1 MAHTEIDISALSLY
15 DREGR
20 NMDLVEREDS
30 DGTIHLHGKV
40 YFRPLSA
47 ALYDN
52 QNFYLLKRV
61 ATSTSYAGCGVLSV
75 VDQLEK
81 YRLHNVPNIGSLSAG
96 QIIRELPST
105 SEPDPHID
113 YNSNPNGIA
122 WTPVFITDVDV
133 AHNTI
138 TISKPA
144 LRTGT
149 VDFEVVGES
158 YVFPG
163 ENLGDRFVFKWSKKD
178 TNTAMQGWP
187 YLEDE
192 AHAVDEYRIYRSKL
206 YRCVTSY
213 VGPYRGNEQMWKE
226 VSMNRDEYGFFT
238 YDVVVDQQNSPY
250 IEKVVEKS
258 VTYSSDMVSFRYPL
272 EFNVAFNPVDE
283 VVYENVLDVYYVYGD
298 DGTEVKIISLDFYGE
313 GVIEDERLTVWLAN
327 FGIKFNKY
335 DAMML
340 KEYNLKE
347 AMPDWVSVNSAMKQ
361 IFFNKEQVFPYI
373 GTYRGLANLISL
385 LGFHDILHVKEYWK
399 NINPASVYFDRMLL
413 VDISDMLD
421 DGKIQNMSLLEF
433 NRTVKFDEAMRKT
446 GYIALS
452 YEFTKDSGDVDDDGV
467 PIVVE
472 TSDMT
477 PSEVFFKLYR
487 LRDKLK
493 SEFLPTNVVIKDI
506 IGEFLYFQ
514 KVTPKY
520 WTDQTMIYQNEI
532 GENSS
537 ISVYPQRDLYIQS
550 IESLYRREYAA
561 GADFPVYTFNSAGA
575 DPYESGQRY
584 SKQRMTELISDIHE
598 YYDAV
603 AAEVDDFYWEFGDD
617 YETPIGCPVVFSFDV
632 AKLTLADVSG
642 RRLSDFLVN
651 AGGNSQNFFTV
662 VEHARQLSP
671 LACQSS
677 DVTVNPAVV
686 FGHTYTHN
694 ISIANIIEHP
704 PLINELHMVGDTRSY
719 NGGVY
724 QCQFEYTGA
733 YDPLHPEYW
742 KAVSDNVM
750 YDIHT
755 YTYTAGADVAITAD
769 YADTEVSVYDG
780 ETTNTFSCQ
789 GSASPALTRS
799 QIIGFI
805 IDDINASGMT
815 VIATDN
821 GDGSFR
827 IMSTV
832 TDPFTV
838 TAVSNCSVI
847 GDDADDVAAGIVSAI
862 LGEGSPVAINA
873 WADGGGSGVYHVQ
886 AVEYDDHYINTFEAS
901 ASYYTLENVDYL
913 NMYEIEWNIKRV
925 DDGQPYSFTWRGPLK
940 DLHTIAHILPYAGA
954 YDVSAKAYD
963 FMGGAT
969 IAYEP
974 GIVRILDKTPRIMA
988 MTKYEDKFS
997 YVLGNLSDVMLQDCC
1012 NSEVYDPCILMRDS
1026 ATAAPDLKVYLLDW
1040 DFYRRSMYDYDVST
1054 DNGTMLWDTS
1064 LLVPDYLPWSQCN
1077 HPYKECWGVNT
1088 NFRLTPGDFGDARI
1102 EDLYYWKLE
1111 NTVFNQDFLAGFH
1124 MWNPAPFDKVVFG
1137 RNSGSPYLEKIYYVC
1152 PQFIWARLATVSNVD
1167 VSNVN
1172 TIDGVALFNGD
1183 VVLLKNQTDIS
1194 ENGVYVANISG
1205 SFFTLS
1211 RHSACDTAYKNAN
1224 SFVVVSSGTENSQ
1237 TCWRADDYGVLQGDS
1252 FVDSPSDYFKCE
1264 YHQSYAPTSP
1274 FDYMQALSDAIG
1286 SEQHQIMGLF
1296 SSHVILR
1303 PGSPSM
1309 YVMHVTAKNFD
1320 KYSYQFLSYDKNYDT
1335 SLYPHI
1341 PVDVIDGSDY
1351 SFYEPHWAYSE
1362 QLMSSLEAEYP
1373 LFKREELFLAA
1384 PIMDILNGL
1393 TNDLDYFVQ
1402 NDYLSITDGIQVG
1415 HLPTVLDENYL
1426 SFARTKVF
1434 PNGFTVPQYSVI
1446 FFAVNNLF
1454 AKRQF
1459 EWTVTD
1465 DVTGEEIVKIVG
1477 VPFLVWKFQREGTYR
1492 LGLKVYDKNG
1502 NAYERTITNYV
1513 RVADKQQ
1520 YVAENDACNLRRF
1533 DEIKRLGLMYGVV

>member
-1 MAHTEIDISALSLY
+1 MAHTEFDISSLSLY

-20 NMDLVEREDS
+20 NMDLVEREDA
-30 DGTIHLHGKV
+30 DGTSHLHGKV
-40 YFRPLSA
+40 YFQPISA

-52 QNFYLLKRV
+52 QNFYMLKRV
-61 ATSTSYAGCGVLSV
+61 ETAVPYVGGDVLSV
-75 VDQLEK
+75 VDQFEK
-81 YRLHNVPNIGSLSAG
+81 YRIRNVPNAGSLRVG
-96 QIIRELPST
+96 QIIREMTST

-113 YNSNPNGIA
+113 YNSNPNGIG
-122 WTPVFITDVDV
+122 WSPVFITDVDP
-133 AHNTI
+133 ANGTI
-138 TISKPA
+138 TMSKPA
-144 LRTGT
+144 LKTGP

-163 ENLGDRFVFKWSKKD
+163 ENVGDRFVFRWSKKD
-178 TNTAMQGWP
+178 TGTSMQGWP
-187 YLEDE
+187 YLEDD
-192 AHAVDEYRIYRSKL
+192 AHAVDEYRVYRGKL
-206 YRCVTSY
+206 YRCVTAY
-213 VGPYRGNEQMWKE
+213 AGPYLGNEQMWKE
-226 VSMNRDEYGFFT
+226 VSLNRDEYGFFT
-238 YDVVVDQQNSPY
+238 YDVIVDQQNSPY

-298 DGTEVKIISLDFYGE
+298 DGTEQKIISLDFYGE
-313 GVIEDERLTVWLAN
+313 GVIEDERLTIWLAN

-340 KEYNLKE
+340 KDYNLKE
-347 AMPDWVSVNSAMKQ
+347 AMPDWVSVNTAMKQ

-385 LGFHDILHVKEYWK
+385 LGFHDVLHVKEYWK
-399 NINPASVYFDRMLL
+399 NINPSSVYFDRMLL

-421 DGKIQNMSLLEF
+421 DGRVQNMSLLEF
-433 NRTVKFDEAMRKT
+433 NRTVKFDDAMRKT

-452 YEFTKDSGDVDDDGV
+452 YEFTKDSGDSDDDGV

-493 SEFLPTNVVIKDI
+493 NEFLPTNVVIKDI
-506 IGEFLYFQ
+506 IGEFLYFL

-520 WTDQTMIYQNEI
+520 WTDQTMIYQNEV
-532 GENSS
+532 GEDSS
-537 ISVYPQRDLYIQS
+537 ISMYPQRDLYIQS
-550 IESLYRREYAA
+550 IESLYRREYAS
-561 GADFPVYTFNSAGA
+561 GADFPVYTFNNAGA

-584 SKQRMTELISDIHE
+584 SKQRMAELIADIRE
-598 YYDAV
+598 YYGAMV
-603 AAEVDDFYWEFGDD
+603 EEVDDYYWEFGDD
-617 YETPIGCPVVFSFDV
+617 HETPIGCPVVLSFDV
-632 AKLTLADVSG
+632 AKLTLGDVSG

-651 AGGNSQNFFTV
+651 AGGNAQNFFTV
-662 VEHARQLSP
+662 VEYARQSSP
-671 LACQSS
+671 TANQLS
-677 DVTVNPAVV
+677 DVTINPVVV

-694 ISIANIIEHP
+694 ISMSHIIEHP
-704 PLINELHMVGDTRSY
+704 PIIDEQHYVGDTRSY

-724 QCQFEYTGA
+724 QCLFEYTGP

-742 KAVSDNVM
+742 RAVTENVL

-755 YTYTAGADVAITAD
+755 YTYTAGADVEITAGSA
-769 YADTEVSVYDG
+769 YTQLAIYDG
-780 ETTNTFSCQ
+780 ETTSTFSCS
-789 GSASPALTRS
+789 GSPALDVD
-799 QIIGFI
+799 QIIGFLV
-805 IDDINASGMT
+805 DDINASGMP

-862 LGEGSPVAINA
+862 LGEGSPAAISA

-886 AVEYDDHYINTFEAS
+886 ALDYDDHYVNTFEAA

-925 DDGQPYSFTWRGPLK
+925 GGGQPYSFTWRGLLK
-940 DLHTIAHILPYAGA
+940 DLHTIAHVLPYAGT

-974 GIVRILDKTPRIMA
+974 GLLFVRDKTPSVMA
-988 MTKYEDKFS
+988 MAKYEDKFS
-997 YVLGNLSDVMLQDCC
+997 YQLGGLSDVMLQDCC

-1026 ATAAPDLKVYLLDW
+1026 AAVVPDFRVYLLDW
-1040 DFYRRSMYDYDVST
+1040 DFYRRNMYTYDVST
-1054 DNGTMLWDTS
+1054 DSGTMLWDTT
-1064 LLVPDYLPWSQCN
+1064 LQVPDYLPWSQCS

-1088 NFRLTPGDFGDARI
+1088 DFRLTTGDFGDARI

-1137 RNSGSPYLEKIYYVC
+1137 RNTGSPYIEKLYYVC
-1152 PQFIWARLATVSNVD
+1152 PQFVWARLASVSNVD
-1167 VSNVN
+1167 VANVN
-1172 TIDGVALFNGD
+1172 TIDGLALFDGD
-1183 VVLLKNQTDIS
+1183 VVLLKNQTDPS
-1194 ENGVYVANISG
+1194 ENGVYVAAASG
-1205 SFFTLS
+1205 GFFTLS

-1224 SFVVVSSGTENSQ
+1224 SFVVVSSGTVNAQ
-1237 TCWRADDYGVLQGDS
+1237 TCWRDGNYAAVPGDS
-1252 FVDSPSDYFKCE
+1252 FADSPSDYYQCE
-1264 YHQSYAPTSP
+1264 YSASYAPSSP
-1274 FDYMQALSDAIG
+1274 FDYMRALSDVIG

-1296 SSHVILR
+1296 SSHVIRR
-1303 PGSPSM
+1303 PGSPSID
-1309 YVMHVTAKNFD
+1309 VMHVTARNFD
-1320 KYSYQFLSYDKNYDT
+1320 KYAYQFLSYAKNYDT
-1335 SLYPHI
+1335 SLYPYI
-1341 PVDVIDGSDY
+1341 PVDVITGSAY
-1351 SFYEPHWAYSE
+1351 SFYEPHWAYSD
-1362 QLMSSLEAEYP
+1362 QLMTSLEAEYP

-1384 PIMDILNGL
+1384 PIMDVLNGL
-1393 TNDLDYFVQ
+1393 TNDVDYFVQ
-1402 NDYLSITDGIQVG
+1402 NKYMSIDDGMQVG

-1434 PNGFTVPQYSVI
+1434 PNGFTAPQYSLV

-1459 EWTVTD
+1459 EWTLTD
-1465 DVTGEEIVKIVG
+1465 DVTGEEIVKIIG
-1477 VPFLVWKFQREGTYR
+1477 VPFLVWKFQRAGTYR
-1492 LGLKVYDKNG
+1492 LTLKVYDKNG
-1502 NAYERTITNYV
+1502 NEYGRTITNYV
-1513 RVADKQQ
+1513 RIVGRLD
-1520 YVAENDACNLRRF
+1520 YIAENDACNLRRF
-1533 DEIKRLGLMYGVV
+1533 DEIKRLGLMYGVQ